1 MFIKNDLLE
10 QYGISAEQLHEDAMK
25 SSPHVMIPEV
35 SSIGALIDEMYQKNI
50 LMLTPDE
57 REMLQETLQESSEM
71 PTFFVVTNTDRID
84 GAGVDLLSGI
94 HWIAVGETSL
104 EMISSFCHHPSMK
117 CWSCQMTGKW
127 MQKC

>member
-10 QYGISAEQLHEDAMK
+10 QYGISVEQLHEDAMK
-25 SSPHVMIPEV
+25 SSPRVMAPEV

-71 PTFFVVTNTDRID
+71 RHSLLLRI
-84 GAGVDLLSGI
+84 
-94 HWIAVGETSL
+94 
-104 EMISSFCHHPSMK
+104 
-117 CWSCQMTGKW
+117 
-127 MQKC
+127 QKELMEPV